1 MAEHIATRAAYGQAL
16 AQWGE
21 KYHDLVVLDADLSG
35 STMTKAFADKFP
47 DRFFDELENVVFAVE
62 DEPSEEQLAGADE
75 ENSVYEGDE
84 LLGLYVGTPMTER
97 DSYYGTGELPDVIT
111 IFKGPHER
119 CFGDGPDAETAIAEE
134 VRRTVIHEVGHYFG
148 NDDETLEEMGY

>member
-1 MAEHIATRAAYGQAL
+1 MTDERFEAMVE
-16 AQWGE
+16 
-21 KYHDLVVLDADLSG
+21 DAIDSI
-35 STMTKAFADKFP
+35 P

-75 ENSVYEGDE
+75 DNAVYEGTE
-84 LLGLYVGTPMTER
+84 LLGLYDGTPMTER
-97 DSYYGTGELPDVIT
+97 DSFYGTGELPDVIT

-119 CFGDGPDAETAIAEE
+119 CFGNGPDAEEAIAEE

-148 NDDETLEEMGY
+148 NDDETLEAMGY

>member
-1 MAEHIATRAAYGQAL
+1 MTNDRFEAMVE
-16 AQWGE
+16 
-21 KYHDLVVLDADLSG
+21 DAIDSI
-35 STMTKAFADKFP
+35 P
-47 DRFFDELENVVFAVE
+47 DRFFDELENVIFAVE

-75 ENSVYEGDE
+75 DNSVREGDE
-84 LLGLYVGTPMTER
+84 LLGLYDGTPMTER

-119 CFGDGPDAETAIAEE
+119 CFGDGPDAEAAIAEE

-148 NDDETLEEMGY
+148 NDDETLEAMGY

>member
-1 MAEHIATRAAYGQAL
+1 MTDERFEAMVE
-16 AQWGE
+16 
-21 KYHDLVVLDADLSG
+21 DAIDSI
-35 STMTKAFADKFP
+35 P

-75 ENSVYEGDE
+75 DNSVREGDE
-84 LLGLYVGTPMTER
+84 LLGLYDGTPMTER

-119 CFGDGPDAETAIAEE
+119 CFGDGPDAEMAIAEE

-148 NDDETLEEMGY
+148 NDDETLEAMGY

>member
-1 MAEHIATRAAYGQAL
+1 MTDERFEAMVE
-16 AQWGE
+16 
-21 KYHDLVVLDADLSG
+21 DAIDSI
-35 STMTKAFADKFP
+35 P

-62 DEPSEEQLAGADE
+62 DEPSEDQLAGADE
-75 ENSVYEGDE
+75 DNSVREGDE
-84 LLGLYVGTPMTER
+84 LLGLYDGTPMTER

-119 CFGDGPDAETAIAEE
+119 CFGDGPDAEAAIAEE

-148 NDDETLEEMGY
+148 NDDETLEAMGY

>member
-1 MAEHIATRAAYGQAL
+1 MVE
-16 AQWGE
+16 
-21 KYHDLVVLDADLSG
+21 DAIDCI
-35 STMTKAFADKFP
+35 P

-75 ENSVYEGDE
+75 DNSVREGDE
-84 LLGLYVGTPMTER
+84 LLGLYDGTPMTER

-111 IFKGPHER
+111 IFRGPHER
-119 CFGDGPDAETAIAEE
+119 CFGDGPDAEAAIAEE

-148 NDDETLEEMGY
+148 NDDETLEAMGY

>member
-1 MAEHIATRAAYGQAL
+1 MTDERFEAMVE
-16 AQWGE
+16 
-21 KYHDLVVLDADLSG
+21 DAIDSI
-35 STMTKAFADKFP
+35 P

-84 LLGLYVGTPMTER
+84 LLGLYDGTPMTER

-119 CFGDGPDAETAIAEE
+119 CFGDGPDAEAAIAEE

-148 NDDETLEEMGY
+148 NDDETLEAMGY

>member
-1 MAEHIATRAAYGQAL
+1 MTDERFEAMVE
-16 AQWGE
+16 
-21 KYHDLVVLDADLSG
+21 DAIDSI
-35 STMTKAFADKFP
+35 P

-75 ENSVYEGDE
+75 GNSVREGDE
-84 LLGLYVGTPMTER
+84 LLGLYDGTPMTER

-119 CFGDGPDAETAIAEE
+119 CFGDGPDAEAAIAEE

-148 NDDETLEEMGY
+148 NDDETLEAMGY

>member
-1 MAEHIATRAAYGQAL
+1 MTNDRFEAMVE
-16 AQWGE
+16 
-21 KYHDLVVLDADLSG
+21 DAIDSI
-35 STMTKAFADKFP
+35 P
-47 DRFFDELENVVFAVE
+47 DRFFDELENVIFAVE

-75 ENSVYEGDE
+75 ENSVREGDE
-84 LLGLYVGTPMTER
+84 LLGLYDGTPMTER

-111 IFKGPHER
+111 IFRGPHER
-119 CFGDGPDAETAIAEE
+119 CFGDGPDAEAAIAEE

>member
-1 MAEHIATRAAYGQAL
+1 MTNDRFEAMVE
-16 AQWGE
+16 
-21 KYHDLVVLDADLSG
+21 DAIDSI
-35 STMTKAFADKFP
+35 P

-62 DEPSEEQLAGADE
+62 DEPSEDQLAGADE
-75 ENSVYEGDE
+75 DNSVREGDE
-84 LLGLYVGTPMTER
+84 LLGLYDGTPMTER

-119 CFGDGPDAETAIAEE
+119 CFGDGPDAEATIAEE

-148 NDDETLEEMGY
+148 NDDETLEAMGY

>member
-1 MAEHIATRAAYGQAL
+1 MTDERFEAMVE
-16 AQWGE
+16 
-21 KYHDLVVLDADLSG
+21 DAIDSI
-35 STMTKAFADKFP
+35 P

-62 DEPSEEQLAGADE
+62 DEPSEEPLAGADE
-75 ENSVYEGDE
+75 DNSVREGDE
-84 LLGLYVGTPMTER
+84 LLGLYDGTPMTER

-119 CFGDGPDAETAIAEE
+119 CFGDGPDAEAAIAEE

>member
-1 MAEHIATRAAYGQAL
+1 MTDERFEAMVE
-16 AQWGE
+16 
-21 KYHDLVVLDADLSG
+21 DAIDSI
-35 STMTKAFADKFP
+35 P

-75 ENSVYEGDE
+75 DNSVREGDE
-84 LLGLYVGTPMTER
+84 LLGLYDGTPMTER

-111 IFKGPHER
+111 IFRGPHER
-119 CFGDGPDAETAIAEE
+119 CFGDGPDAEAAIAEE

-148 NDDETLEEMGY
+148 NDDETLEAMGY

>member
-1 MAEHIATRAAYGQAL
+1 MTNDRFEAMVE
-16 AQWGE
+16 
-21 KYHDLVVLDADLSG
+21 DAIDSI
-35 STMTKAFADKFP
+35 P

-62 DEPSEEQLAGADE
+62 DEPSEDQLAGADE
-75 ENSVYEGDE
+75 DNSVREGDE
-84 LLGLYVGTPMTER
+84 LLGLYDGTPMTER

-119 CFGDGPDAETAIAEE
+119 CFGDGPNAEAAIAEE

-148 NDDETLEEMGY
+148 NDDETLEAMGY

>member
-1 MAEHIATRAAYGQAL
+1 MTDERFEAMVE
-16 AQWGE
+16 
-21 KYHDLVVLDADLSG
+21 DAIDSI
-35 STMTKAFADKFP
+35 P
-47 DRFFDELENVVFAVE
+47 DRFFDELENVIFAVE

-75 ENSVYEGDE
+75 ENSVCQGDE
-84 LLGLYVGTPMTER
+84 LLGLYDGTPMTER

-119 CFGDGPDAETAIAEE
+119 CFGDGPDAEAAIAEE

-148 NDDETLEEMGY
+148 NDDETLEAMGY